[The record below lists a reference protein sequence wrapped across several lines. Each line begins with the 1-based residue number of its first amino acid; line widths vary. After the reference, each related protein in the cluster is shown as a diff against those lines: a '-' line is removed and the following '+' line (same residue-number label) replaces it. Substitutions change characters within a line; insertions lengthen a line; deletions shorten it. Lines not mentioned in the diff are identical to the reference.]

1 MKDHCSQLMN
11 NAQLKIFLFCFTK
24 QNVIHSSIPFIVFGV
39 VSLIA
44 GLLVF
49 PLAET
54 NNRSLPETMD
64 DGAKLAEKDEAE
76 EAQPTNV

>member
-1 MKDHCSQLMN
+1 MLNSKSL
-11 NAQLKIFLFCFTK
+11 CFVYT

-49 PLAET
+49 PLPET
-54 NNRSLPETMD
+54 SNRSLPETLD